1 MVTDQR
7 SVSAFSVCPPPPPR
21 CQFSRVSALWSA
33 VSPPLQ
39 LQPGKSMTEASQVG
53 HDHKYWGQRQ
63 TALGQDFNMPLTEI
77 TIFLNG
83 VYPKNSPAKVTLT
96 INLFCV
102 WEAAQMM
109 PKLFL
114 KNNLSVTGN
123 CKINCVTH
131 EKTLLIIHAEV
142 ILQGSPL
149 GEAGL
154 SPQLRYLW

>member
-1 MVTDQR
+1 
-7 SVSAFSVCPPPPPR
+7 
-21 CQFSRVSALWSA
+21 
-33 VSPPLQ
+33 
-39 LQPGKSMTEASQVG
+39 
-53 HDHKYWGQRQ
+53 
-63 TALGQDFNMPLTEI
+63 MPLTEI
-77 TIFLNG
+77 AIFLNG

-96 INLFCV
+96 INLFRV
-102 WEAAQMM
+102 WEAAQRM

-149 GEAGL
+149 REAGL